1 MNRNVVLLNASCEV
15 INVIDWFRAVRLMM
29 SGKAIKSYN
38 CQHLYEIKT
47 TSGVYHLPN
56 SITLIDYVRIP
67 YRKVSLTRKNIFFRD
82 NYTCQYCGERNIKKM
97 TLDHVVP
104 RSRNGG
110 NSWENLV
117 TCCKKCNVK
126 KRDRTPEEARMNL
139 LRKPERLKKDITF
152 AEVEKILQ
160 GESNENE

>member
-1 MNRNVVLLNASCEV
+1 
-15 INVIDWFRAVRLMM
+15 
-29 SGKAIKSYN
+29 
-38 CQHLYEIKT
+38 
-47 TSGVYHLPN
+47 
-56 SITLIDYVRIP
+56 
-67 YRKVSLTRKNIFFRD
+67 
-82 NYTCQYCGERNIKKM
+82 M

-117 TCCKKCNVK
+117 TCCRKCNVK

-152 AEVEKILQ
+152 AEVERILQ
-160 GESNENE
+160 GETNENE

>member
-1 MNRNVVLLNASCEV
+1 MKKNVVLLNASCEV
-15 INVIDWFRAVRLMM
+15 INVIEWFKAVKLIMA
-29 SGKAIKSYN
+29 GKAVKSYN
-38 CQHLYEIKT
+38 CQHLYEIQT
-47 TSGVYHLPN
+47 TSGIYHLPN
-56 SITLIDYVRIP
+56 SITLLNYVRIP
-67 YRKVSLTRKNIFFRD
+67 FKKVSLTRKNIFFRE

-110 NSWENLV
+110 NTWENLV
-117 TCCKKCNVK
+117 TCCRRCNVK

-152 AEVEKILQ
+152 AEVERILQ
-160 GESNENE
+160 GETNENE